1 MMIRY
6 VNEIMVKGYMN
17 YIEGMLES
25 YNRDFGSMKDENYA
39 VGYFKGQ
46 IVAYQ
51 SAVDAARGWL
61 VDNLEELVIKE
72 DE

>member
-1 MMIRY
+1 MD
-6 VNEIMVKGYMN
+6 

-25 YNRDFGSMKDENYA
+25 YNKDFGGMKDENYA

-46 IVAYQ
+46 IAAYQ
-51 SAVDAARGWL
+51 SAVDVGRRWL